1 MNIEKF
7 TINASSRIAE
17 AQNLANN
24 LKNPEITD
32 FHLLYSM
39 LESSDSI
46 VKEILLDLGAD
57 LMILKSSIKKEI
69 DNFPKIEWHY
79 DLRISYPLN
88 DILREAENIAWKNKD
103 EFITEE
109 HLILA
114 ILKSW
119 SEKIKNIFS
128 TLNIKYDDILKVIEK
143 FRNWEKVTSNDA
155 ENKLNALKK
164 YWIDLVEQARN
175 GKIDPVIWREEEI
188 RRTIQ
193 ILSRRTKN
201 NPVLVWDPWVWK
213 TAIIEWIARKI
224 VEREVPE
231 NLLWKRIITL
241 DMWALLAW
249 AKYRWEFEERLKAV
263 IKEVEKSNWN
273 IILFIDEI
281 HTIVWAWNQ
290 EWQADAWNLLKPS
303 LARWALHLIWA
314 TTINEY
320 RKYIEKD
327 PALERRFAQVLV
339 DEPSREDALAIL
351 RWIKDKYETHHW
363 IKITDNAIISAVE
376 LSIKYITDRKLP
388 DKAIDLID
396 EALSSV
402 KLKTISKPVELD
414 ILEKKIRNLEI
425 ELEAKKSEN
434 TPPLTPPLQEGKI
447 QNPPPPAR
455 GELEGGLEKLSHEIA
470 SKKEEYKSLEI
481 SWKKEKDLIVA
492 SKQLREKIEELKI
505 KAKTFEREANY
516 QEVAKISYSEI
527 PALEKEISEI
537 DNKLEEIKNSGKSY
551 LRDKVT
557 DEDIAEIISKWTS
570 IPVSK
575 LVQSEKDKILHLEEY
590 LKKSVVWQDKAIFAV
605 ANAIKRAKAWLN
617 DEHKPLWS
625 FLFLGPTWVG
635 KTETAKALALNLFD
649 SKDAFIRIDMSEYM
663 EKFSVQRLIGA
674 PPGYVWYEEWGQL
687 TEAVRRKPYSVIL
700 FDEVEKA
707 HPDVFNVLL
716 QVLDDG
722 RLTDSKWRTVNFK
735 NAIIILTS
743 NIWSKKIA
751 SLIEEKKSEDEINK
765 EMLWEL
771 KNYFRPEFL
780 NRIDDIIVFNPIN
793 HEMILEIVEILLKD
807 VCKILE
813 AKNIKIDFSKEL
825 KEYLIKVWFDSE
837 FWARPM
843 KRAITNIVLNE
854 LSNFILKDELKS
866 WDDVLLSIENDK
878 LVLKK

>member
-7 TINASSRIAE
+7 TINASSRISE
-17 AQNLANN
+17 SQNLANN
-24 LKNPEITD
+24 FKNPEITD
-32 FHLLYSM
+32 FHLVYSM
-39 LESSDSI
+39 LESNDSI
-46 VKEILLDLGAD
+46 VKEILLDLGVD
-57 LMILKSSIKKEI
+57 LLILKSSVKKEL
-69 DNFPKIEWHY
+69 DNLPKIEGHY
-79 DLRISYPLN
+79 DLRISYTLN
-88 DILREAENIAWKNKD
+88 DILREAENIANKNRD

-109 HLILA
+109 HLILSL
-114 ILKSW
+114 LKMW
-119 SEKIKNIFS
+119 SEKVKNIFS
-128 TLNIKYDDILKVIEK
+128 TLWVKYDDILKVVEK
-143 FRNWEKVTSNDA
+143 FRNWEKVTSNDS

-175 GKIDPVIWREEEI
+175 WKIDPVIGREEEI

-224 VEREVPE
+224 VEKEVPE

-290 EWQADAWNLLKPS
+290 EWQADAGNLLKPS
-303 LARWALHLIWA
+303 LARWALHLIGA

-339 DEPSREDALAIL
+339 DEPTREDTLAIL
-351 RWIKDKYETHHW
+351 RWIKDKYETHHG
-363 IKITDNAIISAVE
+363 IKITDNAIVSAVE

-425 ELEAKKSEN
+425 ELEAKKVEWN
-434 TPPLTPPLQEGKI
+434 KKED
-447 QNPPPPAR
+447 
-455 GELEGGLEKLSHEIA
+455 LEKLSHEIA
-470 SKKEEYKSLEI
+470 SKKEEYKTLEI
-481 SWKKEKDLIVA
+481 SWKKEKDLIVK
-492 SKQLREKIEELKI
+492 SKELREKIEELKI
-505 KAKTFEREANY
+505 KAKNFEREANY
-516 QEVAKISYSEI
+516 SEVAKINYWEI

-537 DNKLEEIKNSGKSY
+537 DLKLEEIKNSGKSY

-557 DEDIAEIISKWTS
+557 EEDIAEIISKWTS

-590 LKKSVVWQDKAIFAV
+590 LKKSVVWQDKAIFSV

-625 FLFLGPTWVG
+625 FLFWWPTWVG

-663 EKFSVQRLIGA
+663 EKFSVQRLIWA
-674 PPGYVWYEEWGQL
+674 PPGYVWYEEWWQL

-735 NAIIILTS
+735 NTIIILTS
-743 NIWSKKIA
+743 NIGSKKIA
-751 SLIEEKKSEDEINK
+751 SLIEEKRSGEEIQK
-765 EMLWEL
+765 EMVNEL

-780 NRIDDIIVFNPIN
+780 NRIDDIVVYNPIN
-793 HEMILEIVEILLKD
+793 REMILEIVDILLKD
-807 VCKILE
+807 VSKILE
-813 AKNIKIDFSKEL
+813 GKNIKVDFSKEL

-854 LSNFILKDELKS
+854 LSHFILKDELKS
-866 WDDVLLSIENDK
+866 WDNVVLSIENDR